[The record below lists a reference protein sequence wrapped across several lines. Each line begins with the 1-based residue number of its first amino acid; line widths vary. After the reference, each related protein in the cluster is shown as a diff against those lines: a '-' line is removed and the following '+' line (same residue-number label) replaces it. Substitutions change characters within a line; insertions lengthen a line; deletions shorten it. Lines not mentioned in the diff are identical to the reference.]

1 MLHSLYCLKE
11 KFTTGLINI
20 LWQIKETQKQGAI
33 TLVAGPNPEKNSKL
47 KGFPDDRGPAAV
59 SGAP

>member
-1 MLHSLYCLKE
+1 MADQGNSE
-11 KFTTGLINI
+11 TGSHHTCG
-20 LWQIKETQKQGAI
+20 WTE
-33 TLVAGPNPEKNSKL
+33 PRKNSKL